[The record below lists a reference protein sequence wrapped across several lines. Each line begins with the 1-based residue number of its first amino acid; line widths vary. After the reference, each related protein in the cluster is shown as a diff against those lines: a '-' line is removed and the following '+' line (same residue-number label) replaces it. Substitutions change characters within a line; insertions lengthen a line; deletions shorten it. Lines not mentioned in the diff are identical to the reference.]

1 MSGNREESHER
12 VRGNRRDERVPNSSR
27 PQSNTA
33 HSFVLQTLFR
43 VAVPRLFFVSRG
55 SASPDVA
62 VAETRAST
70 VGPRGSRLQRAAPRL
85 ASSFSRTCST
95 YEERG
100 VLFKNS
106 P

>member
-1 MSGNREESHER
+1 MGAGFNR
-12 VRGNRRDERVPNSSR
+12 
-27 PQSNTA
+27 A
-33 HSFVLQTLFR
+33 L
-43 VAVPRLFFVSRG
+43 A
-55 SASPDVA
+55 
-62 VAETRAST
+62 
-70 VGPRGSRLQRAAPRL
+70 RL